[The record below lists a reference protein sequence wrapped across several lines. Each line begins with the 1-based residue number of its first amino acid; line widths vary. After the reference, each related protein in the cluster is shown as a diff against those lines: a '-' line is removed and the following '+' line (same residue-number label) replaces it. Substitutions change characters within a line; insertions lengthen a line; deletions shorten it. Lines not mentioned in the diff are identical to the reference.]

1 MIPYSL
7 LDLAPVNEGATAQD
21 AFAHMLDFARDAEAL
36 GYARYWLAEHHNM
49 PGIASAA
56 TSVLIGHVAAGTRT
70 IRVGAGGIMLPNH
83 APLQVAE
90 QFGTLAALHPDR
102 IDLGLGRAPGTDQ
115 VTMRALRRY
124 GDGADRFPQDVA
136 ELLGYFQPVRPG
148 QMVQAVPGAGIDV
161 PVWILGSSLFG
172 AQLAAAM
179 GLPFAFAS
187 HFAPGLTGEA
197 LSLYRSRFQPS
208 RSLAAPHA
216 MVVLNVVAADT
227 VAEARRLFTS
237 QQQGFLRLIR
247 GQPGRVPPPVDD
259 IEACWQPHEKA
270 MVEQALSGVM
280 LGDAAGVR
288 AGIGAF
294 VARHRPD
301 ELMVT
306 INLFDHAARRHALA
320 LAADAC
326 RDAGASAPAARPVAV
341 AAS

>member
-1 MIPYSL
+1 
-7 LDLAPVNEGATAQD
+7 
-21 AFAHMLDFARDAEAL
+21 
-36 GYARYWLAEHHNM
+36 
-49 PGIASAA
+49 
-56 TSVLIGHVAAGTRT
+56 
-70 IRVGAGGIMLPNH
+70 MLPNH

-90 QFGTLAALHPDR
+90 QFGTLAALHPGR

-115 VTMRALRRY
+115 ATMRALRRH

-148 QMVQAVPGAGIDV
+148 QAVQAVPGAGIDV

-197 LSLYRSRFQPS
+197 LSLYRGRFQPS
-208 RSLAAPHA
+208 KSLPAPHA

-247 GQPGRVPPPVDD
+247 GRPGRVPPPVDD
-259 IEACWQPHEKA
+259 IDACWQPQEKA
-270 MVEQALSGVM
+270 MVEQALSGVVM
-280 LGDAAGVR
+280 GDAAGVR

-306 INLFDHAARRHALA
+306 ITIHDHAARRHALA

-326 RDAGASAPAARPVAV
+326 RCIAAADPAARPAAV
-341 AAS
+341 TAA